1 MILLFSLLLLLPLLI
16 DIFMAGPR
24 RINTTARLSVSH
36 GIVEDQPELV
46 SRFATTGD
54 GQSES
59 AVDFPDDYWDSDT
72 YEDDEDPGYHR
83 QPIEDEEWFL
93 AHEIDY
99 PSDDERARLSVENAR
114 GVHQEKDYEKFEDE
128 DHSFVE
134 EVLSFAIG
142 AC

>member
-1 MILLFSLLLLLPLLI
+1 M
-16 DIFMAGPR
+16 
-24 RINTTARLSVSH
+24 NTTARLSVSH